1 MEPDQPRRPAASV
14 PPGHEP
20 GRVEEISQEVDHRN
34 PPSFPRLQC
43 LLKKLE
49 QEQEAKPV
57 KGHRTHSPPN
67 RV

>member
-1 MEPDQPRRPAASV
+1 
-14 PPGHEP
+14 
-20 GRVEEISQEVDHRN
+20 
-34 PPSFPRLQC
+34 LQC